1 VVLFIVKTKV
11 QAKGDILMKSRA
23 LTRRI
28 LIATLINIPLSAKR
42 PPKPPKPPRV
52 SKPLTAEQK
61 QAVVGGVAQ
70 IMGGVCNI
78 VQDPHNP
85 HHIGSSIAQML
96 QGLITIIVEKLSN
109 RNIDL
114 TDTYA
119 VKKCL
124 RDICHEMHEH
134 ICEIAASEEQ

>member
-1 VVLFIVKTKV
+1 
-11 QAKGDILMKSRA
+11 MKSRA

-28 LIATLINIPLSAKR
+28 LIATFINIPLSAKR

-61 QAVVGGVAQ
+61 QVIVGGVAQ

-85 HHIGSSIAQML
+85 HHIGSSVAQML
-96 QGLITIIVEKLSN
+96 QGLITIIIEKLAN
-109 RNIDL
+109 RNIEL

-119 VKKCL
+119 IKKCL
-124 RDICHEMHEH
+124 KDICHEVHEQ
-134 ICEIAASEEQ
+134 ISEIIMSEEQ